1 MLNVYPF
8 LVLVIL
14 ISIMIRKVIDVW
26 KNHRNVLPIKYIF
39 VNSINAYKDLYI
51 ALAPNFT
58 QIFIMLVFKAIQFV
72 ISTNITINLQIL
84 AY

>member
-51 ALAPNFT
+51 ALAHNFT
-58 QIFIMLVFKAIQFV
+58 QISIMLVFKAIQFV